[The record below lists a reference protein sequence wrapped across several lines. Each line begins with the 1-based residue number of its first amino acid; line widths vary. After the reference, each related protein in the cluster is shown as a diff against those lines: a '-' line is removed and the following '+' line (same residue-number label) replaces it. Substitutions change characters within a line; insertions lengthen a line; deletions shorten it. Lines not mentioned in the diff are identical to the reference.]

1 MQTFQKDHLTVE
13 IYESRTLMGQAAA
26 KDIKQQILT
35 LSEQKA
41 QINMIFAAAPSQNEV
56 LQALVEDRDIPWDR
70 INAFHMDEY
79 IGLPQDAPQGFGNFL
94 KTHIFGFIPFKQ
106 IHYIDITATDPVKE
120 AERYANLLSQN
131 PPDIVVMGIGENG
144 HIAFNDPGFAD
155 FQDPLLVKPV
165 KLDAVCRQQ
174 QVNDGCFALLSDVPE
189 YALTLTVP
197 ALMSAPWLFCIVPAR
212 SKALAVRQTLL
223 GPVTDQVPAT
233 ILRLQTNAALYL
245 EKESASLL

>member
-1 MQTFQKDHLTVE
+1 MKYDNLEVKIFDTRPQ
-13 IYESRTLMGQAAA
+13 MGAAA
-26 KDIKQQILT
+26 AADIRERL
-35 LSEQKA
+35 LSLLAEKET
-41 QINMIFAAAPSQNEV
+41 INMIFAAAPSQNEV
-56 LQALVEDRDIPWDR
+56 LQSLAEDPLIPWQR
-70 INAFHMDEY
+70 INAYHMDEY
-79 IGLPQDAPQGFGNFL
+79 IGLPATAPQCFGNFL
-94 KTHIFGFIPFKQ
+94 RQHLFDLVPLRSVNC
-106 IHYIDITATDPVKE
+106 IDCE
-120 AERYANLLSQN
+120 ASVEEAAAKYTRLLTEN

-233 ILRLQTNAALYL
+233 ILRLQPNAALYL

>member
-1 MQTFQKDHLTVE
+1 
-13 IYESRTLMGQAAA
+13 
-26 KDIKQQILT
+26 
-35 LSEQKA
+35 
-41 QINMIFAAAPSQNEV
+41 
-56 LQALVEDRDIPWDR
+56 
-70 INAFHMDEY
+70 
-79 IGLPQDAPQGFGNFL
+79 
-94 KTHIFGFIPFKQ
+94 
-106 IHYIDITATDPVKE
+106 
-120 AERYANLLSQN
+120 
-131 PPDIVVMGIGENG
+131 VVMGIGENG

-233 ILRLQTNAALYL
+233 ILRLQPNAALYL